1 MCKMAYRSKQFG
13 PYSVR
18 PAPPYRP
25 AKGGKTMLRTL
36 FRDDNNL
43 AGLLIKFYSRFH
55 DSRICFIE
63 FYPIIYTPSLFPK
76 LRFIRR
82 RSVDFSRFH
91 NHLILITVNI
101 RFLLY
106 LLLSSVVKILPV
118 TIPIQRHVAPMDE

>member
-13 PYSVR
+13 PYIVR

-63 FYPIIYTPSLFPK
+63 FYPIIYTPSLFP
-76 LRFIRR
+76 
-82 RSVDFSRFH
+82 
-91 NHLILITVNI
+91 
-101 RFLLY
+101 
-106 LLLSSVVKILPV
+106 
-118 TIPIQRHVAPMDE
+118 

>member
-13 PYSVR
+13 PYIVR

-63 FYPIIYTPSLFPK
+63 FYPIIIHRACFRSTDLSGAVSTSNKSRNIFPSVL
-76 LRFIRR
+76 LGC
-82 RSVDFSRFH
+82 
-91 NHLILITVNI
+91 TVNI
-101 RFLLY
+101 RLL
-106 LLLSSVVKILPV
+106 
-118 TIPIQRHVAPMDE
+118 T